1 VEIEQDL
8 MEREAGQAGARD
20 TAAVPALLDIS
31 QMARDLT
38 GVPAGEQGEAQ
49 AREEV
54 SLEAVAAG
62 DGETP
67 TSQQA

>member
-1 VEIEQDL
+1 MEIEQDL
-8 MEREAGQAGARD
+8 MAREAEQAGARD
-20 TAAVPALLDIS
+20 TAVVPVLLEIS
-31 QMARDLT
+31 RVTRDLT
-38 GVPAGEQGEAQ
+38 GVQAGEQAEAQ

-54 SLEAVAAG
+54 PLEAVAAG